1 MVDRQAGNHA
11 MTPHMSS
18 RPDASQALARASPYA
33 VGAFSLILAFSFTL
47 IGLELSASVDPSEAA
62 PVVER
67 VNRTGKADRLQ
78 LLPVF
83 GRGVGNPS
91 MGQGASDHQLVHGCE
106 PLVSSLVRSP
116 LAQIPARCLS

>member
-1 MVDRQAGNHA
+1 

-18 RPDASQALARASPYA
+18 RPDVSQALAPTAPYA
-33 VGAFSLILAFSFTL
+33 VGAFSLVFAFSSTL
-47 IGLELSASVDPSEAA
+47 IGMELSVSAGSSEAA

-67 VNRTGKADRLQ
+67 VNRTGKADRLP
-78 LLPVF
+78 LLPAF
-83 GRGVGNPS
+83 GRDVGNPS
-91 MGQGASDHQLVHGCE
+91 MGPGASDQRLVHGCE

>member
-1 MVDRQAGNHA
+1 
-11 MTPHMSS
+11 MTPHMSP
-18 RPDASQALARASPYA
+18 RDVSQALTLASPYL
-33 VGAFSLILAFSFTL
+33 VGAFSLVLAFSSTL
-47 IGLELSASVDPSEAA
+47 IGMELSVRADSSEAA

-78 LLPVF
+78 LLPAF
-83 GRGVGNPS
+83 GRSVRNPA
-91 MGQGASDHQLVHGCE
+91 MGPGASGQRLVHGCE

>member
-1 MVDRQAGNHA
+1 

-18 RPDASQALARASPYA
+18 RPDVSQALARASPYA
-33 VGAFSLILAFSFTL
+33 VGAFSLVLAFSSTL
-47 IGLELSASVDPSEAA
+47 IGMELSVSADSSEAA

-83 GRGVGNPS
+83 GRGAGNPS
-91 MGQGASDHQLVHGCE
+91 MGPGASDQRLVHGCE

>member
-1 MVDRQAGNHA
+1 
-11 MTPHMSS
+11 MTPSS
-18 RPDASQALARASPYA
+18 RPDVSQALARASPYA
-33 VGAFSLILAFSFTL
+33 VGAFSLILAFSSTL
-47 IGLELSASVDPSEAA
+47 IGMELSVSADSSEAA

-78 LLPVF
+78 PAF
-83 GRGVGNPS
+83 GWRIGNPPIGTGS
-91 MGQGASDHQLVHGCE
+91 SDHRLTHGCE